1 MDDEI
6 SQQVKSLW
14 WEDKFFAN
22 EEGASPYASA
32 GVVGLQ
38 ASPSSSSSSGFVVA
52 SRIDF
57 AALAPDSN
65 APFTV
70 VGQSM
75 EQCSPA

>member
-22 EEGASPYASA
+22 EEGASPAR
-32 GVVGLQ
+32 VVGLQ

-75 EQCSPA
+75 EQCSPAQ